1 MLEFECH
8 LDLQEETFDNGV
20 AIEWR
25 MKIQIQQD
33 KPQKKWTSISQEFI
47 VYSS

>member
-8 LDLQEETFDNGV
+8 LDLQEESSDNFA
-20 AIEWR
+20 AIELR

-33 KPQKKWTSISQEFI
+33 KPHRKWTSIAQEFI